1 MGWVYIDITASN
13 IPQMKITAVT
23 QWTATFNIQRKS
35 KKCWCLLRNLS
46 SGLFDHKKNPGLFQD
61 SFQIPGLSRT
71 FQDFPELLETI
82 LISVNWVYFSKLD
95 LTVLF
100 NKNGLQVSPNN
111 TRVKRRLINSGWLLN
126 TSSNQMNRKR
136 SLCSDATSVWRNACL
151 ISAISLFFRSENAI
165 RY

>member
-46 SGLFDHKKNPGLFQD
+46 SGLFDHKKIQD
-61 SFQIPGLSRT
+61 SSRT
-71 FQDFPELLETI
+71 LFKFQDFPELLETI
-82 LISVNWVYFSKLD
+82 LISVNWVYFSKWD

-111 TRVKRRLINSGWLLN
+111 TRVKRRLINSEWLLN